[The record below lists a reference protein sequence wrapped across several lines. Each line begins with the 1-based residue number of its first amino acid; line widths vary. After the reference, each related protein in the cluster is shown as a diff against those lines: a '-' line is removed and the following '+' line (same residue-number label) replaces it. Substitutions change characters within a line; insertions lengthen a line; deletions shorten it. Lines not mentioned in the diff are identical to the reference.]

1 MTALLRAMLRAF
13 AVDRA
18 AILLAFV
25 APAAFFTLFAVF
37 FRHLDAPDGVA
48 FDVVVVAPAG
58 NADAARLAQAMAAQD
73 HGRIRVWTDPARVPD
88 ARPDAF
94 VLLDERF
101 TAAEPRAAI
110 RSDAP
115 LPGVADAVRELVR
128 ASAADAFR
136 GGGAAVAIEDRTVGG
151 TLLGVSA
158 AGIAVMF
165 ALFSC
170 SSLALRGLA
179 DEGAGF
185 GDRLRSL
192 RIGRAARVTARTL
205 AYAAVAAAQLAWTF
219 LFAAVA
225 FGVVPQAPVLLAVAV
240 ALSALA
246 IAGTV
251 VALAAACRTRARF
264 AAVSP
269 VVTLVL
275 SGLGGSMVPVALMPP
290 VLAAPSR
297 WLFTSWAIEACG
309 AGLRG
314 VSGAGGGPAGGS
326 AAALLGLLA
335 GWSCAMLL
343 IAARLERESDA

>member
-13 AVDRA
+13 AADRGA
-18 AILLAFV
+18 LLLAFV
-25 APAAFFTLFAVF
+25 APVAFFSLFAVF
-37 FRHLDAPDGVA
+37 FRHLDAPDGIA

-73 HGRIRVWTDPARVPD
+73 HGRIRVWTDAAQVPD
-88 ARPDAF
+88 GRPDAF

-115 LPGVADAVRELVR
+115 LPGVGDAVRELVR

-136 GGGAAVAIEDRTVGG
+136 AGGAAVAIEDRTVGG
-151 TLLGVSA
+151 TLLGASA

-179 DEGAGF
+179 DEGTGF

-192 RIGRAARVTARTL
+192 RIGRLARVAARTL
-205 AYAAVAAAQLAWTF
+205 AYAAIAAAQLAWTF
-219 LFAAVA
+219 AFAAAA
-225 FGVVPQAPVLLAVAV
+225 FGVVPAAPLILAAGVV
-240 ALSALA
+240 VSALA
-246 IAGTV
+246 IAATV

-275 SGLGGSMVPVALMPP
+275 SGLGGSMVPLALMPP
-290 VLAAPSR
+290 MLAAPSR
-297 WLFTSWAIEACG
+297 WIFTAWAIEACG
-309 AGLRG
+309 AALRG
-314 VSGAGGGPAGGS
+314 GAVFGAAGVP
-326 AAALLGLLA
+326 ALLGLLA
-335 GWSCAMLL
+335 GWACAMLFV
-343 IAARLERESDA
+343 AAWLGRDADA